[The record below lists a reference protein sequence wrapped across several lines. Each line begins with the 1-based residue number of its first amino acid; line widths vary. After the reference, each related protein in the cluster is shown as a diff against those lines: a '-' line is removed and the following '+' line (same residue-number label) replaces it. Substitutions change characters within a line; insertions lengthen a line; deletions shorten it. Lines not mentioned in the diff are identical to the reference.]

1 MDYIIIKTNQQ
12 NHSSSAKQE
21 RCFFGA
27 SSPHEL
33 HTQFPRTVE
42 QGLHLQRWSLLAT
55 SSKIILLI
63 SVNFEKTYMHC
74 QGGMSK
80 PRGVLCT
87 LPKGIKMQLVPKAEF
102 QTLLIYPQLQTI
114 QVALDNIKINTVQM
128 SSNLANCKSKDI
140 CANLFYSI
148 CFCTSVVISD
158 QASTFSSALHLTT
171 WI

>member
-1 MDYIIIKTNQQ
+1 MLLWCLLPTWVAHTISKDSWARTSPPKVEPFSNFFQ
-12 NHSSSAKQE
+12 NN
-21 RCFFGA
+21 
-27 SSPHEL
+27 SPYQREL
-33 HTQFPRTVE
+33 WE
-42 QGLHLQRWSLLAT
+42 D
-55 SSKIILLI
+55 
-63 SVNFEKTYMHC
+63 MHC

-102 QTLLIYPQLQTI
+102 QTLLIYPQLQII

-171 WI
+171 WIWTMPEVAPRTHKNHFWESVPQT